1 MNVSI
6 ITAADAADAA
16 TVHVGLSQSLVA
28 LVTLATVLVYGL
40 AILRRPSPATT
51 LWGVAFGVG
60 LFATYVWVAADQT
73 GNASVR
79 ALAAGLMLTFEPL
92 VWSGLRLFAGRRVR
106 WVETLGF
113 VAVVPPALA
122 LSAEQE
128 SFSLVLSI
136 AFALAGVFAA
146 SIAVELARMQAPSRD
161 ITLPLL
167 LVSAAFVVIAALNL
181 FWQLFAPHPVSA
193 EQVSILRDVNGM
205 GTLVTS
211 YCAAVTIVLLVRSE
225 SQGVGEQACRDS
237 TGSLRD
243 RVARIREHD
252 DPSWSLLD
260 VRLDDRADL
269 REASGQSDFAEILR
283 RFHSRVRAALP
294 PSADITGWDDSR
306 LLVLLP
312 GSEESAGHQLRQ
324 LLDRISAVDKQD
336 DRAAIRV
343 SVSVGW
349 ATVREARFDF
359 DAMVTLAAER
369 AEIARERGG
378 DRWEP
383 ARPAAETMAIG
394 IV

>member
-1 MNVSI
+1 VNVSI
-6 ITAADAADAA
+6 LTASNAA
-16 TVHVGLSQSLVA
+16 TVHTGLAQSLVV
-28 LVTLATVLVYGL
+28 LVSLTTVLVFGL
-40 AILRRPSPATT
+40 AVLRRPSPATT

-73 GNASVR
+73 GHASVR

-92 VWSGLRLFAGRRVR
+92 VWSGLRLFAGRRMR
-106 WVETLGF
+106 WVETLAF
-113 VAVVPPALA
+113 VAVVPPSLA
-122 LSAEQE
+122 LTAERD

-146 SIAVELARMQAPSRD
+146 LIAVELVRLQAPSRD

-181 FWQLFAPHPVSA
+181 FWQLFVPHPASA
-193 EQVSILRDVNGM
+193 EQVEILRNVNGM

-225 SQGVGEQACRDS
+225 SPGPAEQVCRDS
-237 TGSLRD
+237 TVSLRE

-252 DPSWSLLD
+252 DPRWALLD

-269 REASGQSDFAEILR
+269 REASGASDFAEILR

-294 PSADITGWDDSR
+294 PSADITGWDDGR

-312 GSEESAGHQLRQ
+312 GSEESVGHHLRQ
-324 LLDRISAVDKQD
+324 LLDRVSVVDERD
-336 DRAAIRV
+336 DRTAIRV

-349 ATVREARFDF
+349 ATVHEARFDF
-359 DAMVTLAAER
+359 DEIVTLAAER
-369 AEIARERGG
+369 AELARERGG
-378 DRWEP
+378 DCWEP
-383 ARPAAETMAIG
+383 ARSGADTMAIG
-394 IV
+394 VV